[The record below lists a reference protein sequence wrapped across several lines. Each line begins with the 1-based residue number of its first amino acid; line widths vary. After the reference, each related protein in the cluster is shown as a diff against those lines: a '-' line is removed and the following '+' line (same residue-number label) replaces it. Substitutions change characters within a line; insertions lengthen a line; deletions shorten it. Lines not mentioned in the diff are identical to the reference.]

1 MRAFPIVL
9 IGALAITAPQVGHAA
24 QPAAPPLTLTAA
36 IREALAANPELVA
49 LRRDYDA
56 ATAAVPAARFLDAP
70 MFETQIWGWPVT
82 TVNPAMVDMYMF
94 MAEQELPGRGKRA
107 ARELVA
113 GREAEM
119 SRRQIAVRANEIL
132 NQVKQTYV
140 ELLLARATIALY
152 EQQTPVLR
160 DIADAA
166 TLRFASGHAGQHDT
180 VKSVVELARLQADG
194 VEWHQR
200 ARTAEARLST
210 LLGREPGSALPAFA
224 AADSGMPDVAAAES
238 TAVQR
243 HPELQ
248 MALATVAREE
258 AELARLVGERKPD
271 FVVGGGYML
280 QPGGA
285 GAWTARGGISWPNA
299 PWSRGKLNTE
309 IAAQQKRLEA
319 ARAHRDATLALV
331 RQSVREA
338 TVRLDAARQRVDL
351 LEAAVMPH
359 VEHDFDVAR
368 ASYAAGRAEF
378 ADLLE
383 SERALLTTR
392 MDVIAARADVQRAIA
407 DVELAVG
414 DIPENE

>member
-1 MRAFPIVL
+1 MRICPIVL
-9 IGALAITAPQVGHAA
+9 IGALAISTPIVGHA
-24 QPAAPPLTLTAA
+24 QQSPSPVLTLSGA
-36 IREALAANPELVA
+36 IAEALHANPELVA

-56 ATAAVPAARFLDAP
+56 AKAATPSARFLDAP
-70 MFETQIWGWPVT
+70 MFETQIWSWPVT
-82 TVNPAMVDMYMF
+82 TLNPSKVNMYMF
-94 MAEQELPGRGKRA
+94 MAEQEVPGRGKRA

-119 SRRQIAVRANEIL
+119 SQRQIALRANEIL
-132 NQVKQTYV
+132 SDVKQAYV
-140 ELLLARATIALY
+140 ELLLARATGALY

-180 VKSVVELARLQADG
+180 VKSVVELGRLQADAI
-194 VEWHQR
+194 EWRER
-200 ARTAEARLST
+200 AQTAESRLAT
-210 LLGREPGSALPAFA
+210 LLGRDPATPLPALA
-224 AADSGMPDVAAAES
+224 SADRGLPELTAAEAI
-238 TAVQR
+238 AVQR
-243 HPELQ
+243 HPEIQ
-248 MALATVAREE
+248 MASATVEREE
-258 AELARLVGERKPD
+258 AELARLRGERKPD
-271 FVVGGGYML
+271 FVIGGGYML
-280 QPGGA
+280 QPGEA
-285 GAWTARGGISWPNA
+285 GAWTARAGISWPNA

-309 IAAQQKRLEA
+309 IAAQEKRRDA
-319 ARAHRDATLALV
+319 AIAHREATLAGV
-331 RQSVREA
+331 RRSVREA
-338 TVRLDAARQRVDL
+338 VVRLDSARRRAEL
-351 LEAAVMPH
+351 LESAVMPH

-392 MDVIAARADVQRAIA
+392 MDVIAARAEVQRAIA

>member
-9 IGALAITAPQVGHAA
+9 IGALAMNAPQVSRAE
-24 QPAAPPLTLTAA
+24 QPASPALTLTGA

-56 ATAAVPAARFLDAP
+56 ANAAVPAARFLDAP

-119 SRRQIAVRANEIL
+119 SQRQIGGRANEIL
-132 NQVKQTYV
+132 NDVKRTYV
-140 ELLLARATIALY
+140 ELLLARATVALY
-152 EQQTPVLR
+152 EQQTPILR

-180 VKSVVELARLQADG
+180 VKSVVELTRLQVDAI
-194 VEWHQR
+194 EWHER
-200 ARTAEARLST
+200 AGTAEARLAT
-210 LLGREPGSALPAFA
+210 LLGRDPGSTLPAFA
-224 AADSGMPDVAAAES
+224 AADSGMPDLAAAAS
-238 TAVQR
+238 TAAQR
-243 HPELQ
+243 HPEVQ
-248 MALATVAREE
+248 VALAIVAREE

-299 PWSRGKLNTE
+299 PWSRGKLNTD
-309 IAAQQKRLEA
+309 IAAQQKRVEA
-319 ARAHRDATLALV
+319 ARAHRDATLVLV

-338 TVRLDAARQRVDL
+338 TVRLEAARQRVEL

-368 ASYAAGRAEF
+368 LSYAAGRAEF

-414 DIPENE
+414 DIAENK

>member
-9 IGALAITAPQVGHAA
+9 IGALAIGAPQVGRAE
-24 QPAAPPLTLTAA
+24 QPSAPPLTLTSA

-56 ATAAVPAARFLDAP
+56 AQAAVPSARFLDAP
-70 MFETQIWGWPVT
+70 MFETQIWQWPVT
-82 TVNPAMVDMYMF
+82 TLNPARVDMYMF

-113 GREAEM
+113 SREAEM

-132 NQVKQTYV
+132 SDVKQTYV
-140 ELLLARATIALY
+140 ELLLARATAALY
-152 EQQTPVLR
+152 EQQTPILR

-180 VKSVVELARLQADG
+180 VKSVVELARLQADAI
-194 VEWHQR
+194 EWQER
-200 ARTAEARLST
+200 ARTAEARLAT
-210 LLGREPGSALPAFA
+210 LLGRGAESPPPALAS
-224 AADSGMPDVAAAES
+224 ADSSIPDLTTAQAS
-238 TAVQR
+238 AVQR
-243 HPELQ
+243 HPEVQ

-309 IAAQQKRLEA
+309 IAAQEKRLDA
-319 ARAHRDATLALV
+319 ARAHRDAILASIG
-331 RQSVREA
+331 QSVREA
-338 TVRLDAARQRVDL
+338 TVRLDAARRRVDL

-368 ASYAAGRAEF
+368 VSYAAGRAEF

-392 MDVIAARADVQRAIA
+392 MDVVAARADVQRAIA
-407 DVELAVG
+407 EVELAVG
-414 DIPENE
+414 AIPENE

>member
-1 MRAFPIVL
+1 
-9 IGALAITAPQVGHAA
+9 
-24 QPAAPPLTLTAA
+24 
-36 IREALAANPELVA
+36 
-49 LRRDYDA
+49 
-56 ATAAVPAARFLDAP
+56 
-70 MFETQIWGWPVT
+70 
-82 TVNPAMVDMYMF
+82 
-94 MAEQELPGRGKRA
+94 
-107 ARELVA
+107 
-113 GREAEM
+113 
-119 SRRQIAVRANEIL
+119 
-132 NQVKQTYV
+132 
-140 ELLLARATIALY
+140 
-152 EQQTPVLR
+152 
-160 DIADAA
+160 
-166 TLRFASGHAGQHDT
+166 
-180 VKSVVELARLQADG
+180 
-194 VEWHQR
+194 
-200 ARTAEARLST
+200 
-210 LLGREPGSALPAFA
+210 
-224 AADSGMPDVAAAES
+224 
-238 TAVQR
+238 
-243 HPELQ
+243 

-392 MDVIAARADVQRAIA
+392 MDVIAARAAVQRAIA

>member
-1 MRAFPIVL
+1 MRAFSIIL
-9 IGALAITAPQVGHAA
+9 IGALTISAPQVSRAE
-24 QPAAPPLTLTAA
+24 QPASPPLTLTGA
-36 IREALAANPELVA
+36 IREALLANPELVA
-49 LRRDYDA
+49 LGRDYEA
-56 ATAAVPAARFLDAP
+56 AKAAVPAARFLDAP
-70 MFETQIWGWPVT
+70 MVETQIWGWPVT

-94 MAEQELPGRGKRA
+94 LAEQELPGRGKRA
-107 ARELVA
+107 AREVVA
-113 GREAEM
+113 DREAEM
-119 SRRQIAVRANEIL
+119 SRRQIAVRANDIL
-132 NQVKQTYV
+132 NAVKQTYV
-140 ELLLARATIALY
+140 ELLLARATVSLY
-152 EQQTPVLR
+152 EQQTPILR

-166 TLRFASGHAGQHDT
+166 TLRFASGHVGQHDT
-180 VKSVVELARLQADG
+180 VKSVVELARLQADAI
-194 VEWHQR
+194 EWRER
-200 ARTAEARLST
+200 AGTAEVRLAT
-210 LLGREPGSALPAFA
+210 LLGRGPESLLPVLAP
-224 AADSGMPDVAAAES
+224 ADSGIPDESAAES
-238 TAVQR
+238 AAAQR
-243 HPELQ
+243 HPEVQL
-248 MALATVAREE
+248 ALTTVAREE
-258 AELARLVGERKPD
+258 AELARVRGERKPD

-309 IAAQQKRLEA
+309 IAAQEKRVEA
-319 ARAHRDATLALV
+319 ARAHRDATLASV

-338 TVRLDAARQRVDL
+338 TVRLEAARQRVDL

-392 MDVIAARADVQRAIA
+392 MDVIAARAGVQRAIA

>member
-1 MRAFPIVL
+1 MSTPAVSRAE
-9 IGALAITAPQVGHAA
+9 
-24 QPAAPPLTLTAA
+24 QPAAPPVLTLTGA
-36 IREALAANPELVA
+36 IHEALLANPELMA
-49 LRRDYDA
+49 LRRDYA
-56 ATAAVPAARFLDAP
+56 AAKAVVPAAGFLDAP

-82 TVNPAMVDMYMF
+82 TVNPASVDMYMF

-113 GREAEM
+113 DREAAM
-119 SRRQIAVRANEIL
+119 SRRQIPVRANSIL
-132 NQVKQTYV
+132 NDVKQSYI
-140 ELLLARATIALY
+140 ELLLARATVALY
-152 EQQTPVLR
+152 EQQTPILR

-166 TLRFASGHAGQHDT
+166 TMRFASGHAGQHDT
-180 VKSVVELARLQADG
+180 VKSVVELARLQAD
-194 VEWHQR
+194 VIEWRER
-200 ARTAEARLST
+200 ARIAEARLLT
-210 LLGREPGSALPAFA
+210 LLGR
-224 AADSGMPDVAAAES
+224 DSGSPPPALVSVDADIPDLSEADV
-238 TAVQR
+238 TATQR
-243 HPELQ
+243 HPEVQ
-248 MALATVAREE
+248 MAVATVAREE
-258 AELARLVGERKPD
+258 AELARLHGERKPD
-271 FVVGGGYML
+271 FVIGGGYML

-299 PWSRGKLNTE
+299 PWSRGKLKTE
-309 IAAQQKRLEA
+309 IAAQEKRVEA
-319 ARAHRDATLALV
+319 ARAHRDATRALV

-338 TVRLDAARQRVDL
+338 TVRVEAARQRVDL

-368 ASYAAGRAEF
+368 ASYAAGRAQF

-414 DIPENE
+414 DIPENQ

>member
-9 IGALAITAPQVGHAA
+9 IGALAISAPPVSRAE
-24 QPAAPPLTLTAA
+24 QPASPALSLTGA
-36 IREALAANPELVA
+36 IREALVANPELVA

-56 ATAAVPAARFLDAP
+56 AKAAAPAARFLDAP
-70 MFETQIWGWPVT
+70 MFETQIWQWPVT

-94 MAEQELPGRGKRA
+94 TAEQELPGRGKRA

-113 GREAEM
+113 DREAEM
-119 SRRQIAVRANEIL
+119 SRRQIAIRANEIL
-132 NQVKQTYV
+132 NDVKQTYV
-140 ELLLARATIALY
+140 ELLLARATLALY
-152 EQQTPVLR
+152 EQQTPILR

-180 VKSVVELARLQADG
+180 VKSVVELARLQADAIQWR
-194 VEWHQR
+194 ER
-200 ARTAEARLST
+200 ARTAESRLTT
-210 LLGREPGSALPAFA
+210 LLGRGSESPLPALA
-224 AADSGMPDVAAAES
+224 SADAEIPDLVTAES
-238 TAVQR
+238 AAPQR
-243 HPELQ
+243 HPEVQ

-309 IAAQQKRLEA
+309 IAAQEKRLDA
-319 ARAHRDATLALV
+319 ARAHRDATLASV

-338 TVRLDAARQRVDL
+338 TVRLEAARQRVEL

-414 DIPENE
+414 DIPENK

>member
-1 MRAFPIVL
+1 MHAFRIVL
-9 IGALAITAPQVGHAA
+9 IGALAIGAPAISGAE
-24 QPAAPPLTLTAA
+24 QPASPALTLTGA
-36 IREALAANPELVA
+36 IREALVANPELVA

-56 ATAAVPAARFLDAP
+56 ARAAVPASRFLDPP

-94 MAEQELPGRGKRA
+94 MAEQQLPGMGKRA

-113 GREAEM
+113 DREAEM
-119 SRRQIAVRANEIL
+119 SRRQIAVRANDIL
-132 NQVKQTYV
+132 NDVKQTYV
-140 ELLLARATIALY
+140 ELLLARATVALY

-180 VKSVVELARLQADG
+180 VKSVVELARLQADAI
-194 VEWHQR
+194 EWRER
-200 ARTAEARLST
+200 ARRAETRLTT
-210 LLGREPGSALPAFA
+210 LLGRGPESALPTLASADAEIPDMSTAESA
-224 AADSGMPDVAAAES
+224 AA
-238 TAVQR
+238 QR
-243 HPELQ
+243 HPEVQ
-248 MALATVAREE
+248 MALATTAREA
-258 AELARLVGERKPD
+258 AELARLRGERKPD

-299 PWSRGKLNTE
+299 PWSRGKLTTE
-309 IAAQQKRLEA
+309 IAVQEKRLDA
-319 ARAHRDATLALV
+319 ARAHQDATVALV
-331 RQSVREA
+331 RQSAREA
-338 TVRLDAARQRVDL
+338 IVRFEAARQRVEL

-392 MDVIAARADVQRAIA
+392 MDVIAARAGVQRAIA

>member
-1 MRAFPIVL
+1 MRVLPIVL
-9 IGALAITAPQVGHAA
+9 IGVLAMTAPQVSRAA
-24 QPAAPPLTLTAA
+24 QPGVPALTLAGA
-36 IREALAANPELVA
+36 IREALLANPELVA

-56 ATAAVPAARFLDAP
+56 AKAAVPEARFLDAP
-70 MFETQIWGWPVT
+70 MFETQIWSWPVT
-82 TVNPAMVDMYMF
+82 TVNLGKVDMYMF
-94 MAEQELPGRGKRA
+94 TAEQELPGRGKRA

-113 GREAEM
+113 DREADM
-119 SRRQIAVRANEIL
+119 SQRQIAVRANEIL
-132 NQVKQTYV
+132 NDVKQAYV
-140 ELLLARATIALY
+140 ELLLARGTAALY

-180 VKSVVELARLQADG
+180 VKSVVELARLQ
-194 VEWHQR
+194 VEAIEWRER
-200 ARTAEARLST
+200 ARTAEVRLTT
-210 LLGREPGSALPAFA
+210 LLGRQPGTSLPVLSAV
-224 AADSGMPDVAAAES
+224 DSAVPDLSAAE
-238 TAVQR
+238 TVATQR
-243 HPELQ
+243 HPDVQ
-248 MALATVAREE
+248 MALAIVAREE

-299 PWSRGKLNTE
+299 PWSRGRLNTE
-309 IAAQQKRLEA
+309 IAAQQKRVEA

-331 RQSVREA
+331 GQSVREA
-338 TVRLDAARQRVDL
+338 TVRLEAARQRVEL

-368 ASYAAGRAEF
+368 ASYAAGRAAF

-414 DIPENE
+414 DIAENE

>member
-9 IGALAITAPQVGHAA
+9 IGALALGAPQVGRAE
-24 QPAAPPLTLTAA
+24 QPAPSPLTLSGA

-49 LRRDYDA
+49 FRRDYDA
-56 ATAAVPAARFLDAP
+56 AKAAVPAARFLDAP

-132 NQVKQTYV
+132 NDVKQTYV
-140 ELLLARATIALY
+140 ELLLARATVALY
-152 EQQTPVLR
+152 EQQTPILR

-180 VKSVVELARLQADG
+180 VKSVVELARLQADAI
-194 VEWHQR
+194 EWQER
-200 ARTAEARLST
+200 TRTAEARLAT
-210 LLGREPGSALPAFA
+210 LLGRGAESPLPALA
-224 AADSGMPDVAAAES
+224 SADSSIPDPTAAQS
-238 TAVQR
+238 SVVQR
-243 HPELQ
+243 HPEVQ

-309 IAAQQKRLEA
+309 IAAQEKRLDA
-319 ARAHRDATLALV
+319 ARAHRDATLASV
-331 RQSVREA
+331 GQSVREA
-338 TVRLDAARQRVDL
+338 TVRLDAARRRVEL

-368 ASYAAGRAEF
+368 VSYAAGRAEF

-392 MDVIAARADVQRAIA
+392 MDVVAARADVQRAIA
-407 DVELAVG
+407 EVELAVG
-414 DIPENE
+414 AIPENE

>member
-1 MRAFPIVL
+1 MRAFPIVV
-9 IGALAITAPQVGHAA
+9 IVALAIGAPQASRA
-24 QPAAPPLTLTAA
+24 QEPESPALTLTGA
-36 IREALAANPELVA
+36 IREALTANPELVA
-49 LRRDYDA
+49 LRRDYEA
-56 ATAAVPAARFLDAP
+56 ASAAVPASRFLDAP

-82 TVNPAMVDMYMF
+82 TVNPAMVEMYMF

-140 ELLLARATIALY
+140 ELLLARATLALY
-152 EQQTPVLR
+152 EQQTPILR

-166 TLRFASGHAGQHDT
+166 TLRFASGHTGQHDT
-180 VKSVVELARLQADG
+180 VKSVVELARLQTDA
-194 VEWHQR
+194 VEWHER
-200 ARTAEARLST
+200 ARTAEARLAT
-210 LLGREPGSALPAFA
+210 LLGRESASPLPALT
-224 AADSGMPDVAAAES
+224 AADSGSPDIAAAES
-238 TAVQR
+238 TGAER
-243 HPELQ
+243 HPEVQ
-248 MALATVAREE
+248 MAVATVAREE

-338 TVRLDAARQRVDL
+338 TVRLEAARQRVEL

-407 DVELAVG
+407 DAELAVG

>member
-9 IGALAITAPQVGHAA
+9 IGALAMNAPQVSRAE
-24 QPAAPPLTLTAA
+24 QPASPALTLTGA

-56 ATAAVPAARFLDAP
+56 AKAVVPAARFLDAP

-94 MAEQELPGRGKRA
+94 TAEQELPGRGKRA

-113 GREAEM
+113 GREADM
-119 SRRQIAVRANEIL
+119 SQSQIAVRANEIL
-132 NQVKQTYV
+132 NDVKQTYV
-140 ELLLARATIALY
+140 ELLLARATLSLY
-152 EQQTPVLR
+152 EQQTPILR

-180 VKSVVELARLQADG
+180 VKSVVELARLQVDSI
-194 VEWHQR
+194 EWHE
-200 ARTAEARLST
+200 RTRIAEARLAT
-210 LLGREPGSALPAFA
+210 LLGRDPGSPLPALA
-224 AADSGMPDVAAAES
+224 AADSGIPDMATAES
-238 TAVQR
+238 TAAQR
-243 HPELQ
+243 HPEVQ

-258 AELARLVGERKPD
+258 SELARLVGERKPD

-309 IAAQQKRLEA
+309 IAAQQKRLDA

-331 RQSVREA
+331 RQAVRQA
-338 TVRLDAARQRVDL
+338 TVRLEAARQRAEL

-368 ASYAAGRAEF
+368 LSYAAGRAEF

>member
-1 MRAFPIVL
+1 MRVIRIILVGVL
-9 IGALAITAPQVGHAA
+9 AIGAAQVSRAEQPGAPV
-24 QPAAPPLTLTAA
+24 LTLAA
-36 IREALAANPELVA
+36 AMREALAANPDLVA
-49 LRRDYDA
+49 LRLDYDA
-56 ATAAVPAARFLDAP
+56 AKAAVPEARFLDPP

-82 TVNPAMVDMYMF
+82 TINPAMVDMYMF
-94 MAEQELPGRGKRA
+94 TVEQELPGRGKRT

-113 GREAEM
+113 DRDADL
-119 SRRQIAVRANEIL
+119 SRRQIAVRANAIL
-132 NQVKQTYV
+132 NDVKQTYV
-140 ELLLARATIALY
+140 ELLLARATAALY
-152 EQQTPVLR
+152 DQQTPVLR

-180 VKSVVELARLQADG
+180 VKSVVELARLQADAI
-194 VEWHQR
+194 EWRER
-200 ARTAEARLST
+200 ALTAEVRLTT
-210 LLGREPGSALPAFA
+210 LLGRPPGTPAPVLDAIEA
-224 AADSGMPDVAAAES
+224 AAPDFSAGESVA
-238 TAVQR
+238 TQR
-243 HPELQ
+243 HPEVQ

-271 FVVGGGYML
+271 YVVGGGYML

-299 PWSRGKLNTE
+299 PWSRGKLDTE
-309 IAAQQKRLEA
+309 IAAQQKRVEA
-319 ARAHRDATLALV
+319 ARAHRDATLASV

-338 TVRLDAARQRVDL
+338 TVRLDAARQRVEV
-351 LEAAVMPH
+351 LEAAVVPH

-368 ASYAAGRAEF
+368 GSYAAGRAEF

-392 MDVIAARADVQRAIA
+392 MDVVAARANVQRAIA

-414 DIPENE
+414 DMPENE

>member
-24 QPAAPPLTLTAA
+24 QPAAPALTLTAA

-70 MFETQIWGWPVT
+70 MFETQIWGWPVA

-132 NQVKQTYV
+132 NAVKQTYV
-140 ELLLARATIALY
+140 ELLLARSTVALY
-152 EQQTPVLR
+152 EQQAPILR

-166 TLRFASGHAGQHDT
+166 TLRFASGHSGQHDT
-180 VKSVVELARLQADG
+180 VKSVVELTRLQTDAI
-194 VEWHQR
+194 EWHER
-200 ARTAEARLST
+200 ARTAEVRLAT
-210 LLGREPGSALPAFA
+210 LLGRELGSTLPALA
-224 AADSGMPDVAAAES
+224 AADSRTPDVAAAES
-238 TAVQR
+238 TAAQR
-243 HPELQ
+243 HPEVQ
-248 MALATVAREE
+248 MALATLAREE

-309 IAAQQKRLEA
+309 IAAQQKQLDA
-319 ARAHRDATLALV
+319 ARAHRDAALAAV

-338 TVRLDAARQRVDL
+338 TVRLEAARQRVEL

-368 ASYAAGRAEF
+368 ASYAAGRAAF

-407 DVELAVG
+407 EVELAVG
-414 DIPENE
+414 DIAENE

>member
-9 IGALAITAPQVGHAA
+9 IGVLAISAPQVSRAQ
-24 QPAAPPLTLTAA
+24 QPAPPALTLTGA
-36 IREALAANPELVA
+36 IREALQANPELVA

-56 ATAAVPAARFLDAP
+56 ARTAVPAARFLDAP
-70 MFETQIWGWPVT
+70 MLETQIWQWPVT
-82 TVNPAMVDMYMF
+82 TLNPAKVDMYMF

-107 ARELVA
+107 ARELVVD
-113 GREAEM
+113 REAEM
-119 SRRQIAVRANEIL
+119 SRRQIAVRANDIL
-132 NQVKQTYV
+132 NSVKQTYV
-140 ELLLARATIALY
+140 ELLLARATVALY

-166 TLRFASGHAGQHDT
+166 TLRFASGHTGQHDT
-180 VKSVVELARLQADG
+180 VKSVVELARLQADAI
-194 VEWHQR
+194 EWQER
-200 ARTAEARLST
+200 ARTAEVRLAT
-210 LLGREPGSALPAFA
+210 LLGRAAQSPLPELSSV
-224 AADSGMPDVAAAES
+224 DSSIPDASAAELS
-238 TAVQR
+238 AAQR
-243 HPELQ
+243 HPEVQ

-285 GAWTARGGISWPNA
+285 GAWTARGGITWPNA

-309 IAAQQKRLEA
+309 VATQEKRLDA
-319 ARAHRDATLALV
+319 ARAHRDATLASV

-338 TVRLDAARQRVDL
+338 TVRLDAARRRVEL

-368 ASYAAGRAEF
+368 VSYAAGRAEF

-383 SERALLTTR
+383 SERALLSTR

-407 DVELAVG
+407 EVELAVG

>member
-1 MRAFPIVL
+1 MRAFRIVL
-9 IGALAITAPQVGHAA
+9 IGALAISAPNISRAE
-24 QPAAPPLTLTAA
+24 QPASPALTLTGA
-36 IREALAANPELVA
+36 IREALLANPELVA

-56 ATAAVPAARFLDAP
+56 ARAAVPAARFLDAP

-107 ARELVA
+107 ARALVA
-113 GREAEM
+113 DREAEM
-119 SRRQIAVRANEIL
+119 SQRQIAVRANDIL
-132 NQVKQTYV
+132 NTVKQTYV
-140 ELLLARATIALY
+140 ELLLARATVALY
-152 EQQTPVLR
+152 DQQTPILR

-180 VKSVVELARLQADG
+180 VKSVVELARLQADAI
-194 VEWHQR
+194 EWHGR
-200 ARTAEARLST
+200 VRTAEARLMT
-210 LLGREPGSALPAFA
+210 LLGRGPESSLPALVSADAGIPDLSTAESA
-224 AADSGMPDVAAAES
+224 AA
-238 TAVQR
+238 QR
-243 HPELQ
+243 HPEVQ

-258 AELARLVGERKPD
+258 AELVRLRGERKPD

-285 GAWTARGGISWPNA
+285 GAWTARGGISWPNS

-309 IAAQQKRLEA
+309 IAAQEKRLEA
-319 ARAHRDATLALV
+319 ARAHRDATLARV
-331 RQSVREA
+331 RQAVREA
-338 TVRLDAARQRVDL
+338 TVQLEAARQRVEL
-351 LEAAVMPH
+351 LDAAVMPH

-392 MDVIAARADVQRAIA
+392 MDVIAARANVQRAIA

>member
-1 MRAFPIVL
+1 MRAFPFVL
-9 IGALAITAPQVGHAA
+9 IAVLALSTAHVGRA
-24 QPAAPPLTLTAA
+24 QQPESPALTLTDA

-56 ATAAVPAARFLDAP
+56 AKAAVPAARYLDAP

-82 TVNPAMVDMYMF
+82 TVNPKRVDMYMF

-113 GREAEM
+113 DREAEM
-119 SRRQIAVRANEIL
+119 SRRQVAVRANEIL
-132 NQVKQTYV
+132 NDVKHTYV
-140 ELLLARATIALY
+140 ELLLARATTALY
-152 EQQTPVLR
+152 EQQTPILR

-180 VKSVVELARLQADG
+180 VKSVVELARLQADAI
-194 VEWHQR
+194 EWRER
-200 ARTAEARLST
+200 ARTAEARLTT
-210 LLGREPGSALPAFA
+210 LLGRGSESPVPALAS
-224 AADSGMPDVAAAES
+224 ADSASPSVSTAES
-238 TAVQR
+238 SAVQR
-243 HPELQ
+243 HPEVQ
-248 MALATVAREE
+248 MSLATVAREE
-258 AELARLVGERKPD
+258 AEFARLVGERKPD
-271 FVVGGGYML
+271 FVVSGGYML

-285 GAWTARGGISWPNA
+285 GAWTARGGLSWPNA

-309 IAAQQKRLEA
+309 IAAQEKRVEA
-319 ARAHRDATLALV
+319 ARAHRDATMAFV

-338 TVRLDAARQRVDL
+338 SVRLEAARQRVEL

-368 ASYAAGRAEF
+368 VSYAAGRAEF

-392 MDVIAARADVQRAIA
+392 IDVIAARAAVQRAIA

>member
-9 IGALAITAPQVGHAA
+9 IGALAMNAPQVSRAE
-24 QPAAPPLTLTAA
+24 QPASPALTLTGA

-56 ATAAVPAARFLDAP
+56 AKAVVPAARFLDAP

-94 MAEQELPGRGKRA
+94 TAEQELPGRGKRA

-113 GREAEM
+113 GREADM
-119 SRRQIAVRANEIL
+119 SQSQIAVRANEIL
-132 NQVKQTYV
+132 NDVKQTYV
-140 ELLLARATIALY
+140 ELLLARATLSLY
-152 EQQTPVLR
+152 EQQTPILR

-180 VKSVVELARLQADG
+180 VKSVVELARLQVDSI
-194 VEWHQR
+194 EWHE
-200 ARTAEARLST
+200 RTRIAEARLAT
-210 LLGREPGSALPAFA
+210 LLGRDPGSPLPALA
-224 AADSGMPDVAAAES
+224 AADSGIPDMATAES
-238 TAVQR
+238 TAAQR
-243 HPELQ
+243 HPEVQ

-309 IAAQQKRLEA
+309 IAAQQKRLDA

-331 RQSVREA
+331 RQAVRQA
-338 TVRLDAARQRVDL
+338 TVRLEAARQRAEL

-368 ASYAAGRAEF
+368 LSYAAGRAEF

>member
-9 IGALAITAPQVGHAA
+9 IGALAISAPHVGRAQ
-24 QPAAPPLTLTAA
+24 QPAPPALSLSGA
-36 IREALAANPELVA
+36 IRAALAANPELVA

-56 ATAAVPAARFLDAP
+56 AKAAVPAPRFLDAP
-70 MFETQIWGWPVT
+70 MFETQIWQWPVT

-107 ARELVA
+107 ARERVA

-132 NQVKQTYV
+132 NDVKQTYV
-140 ELLLARATIALY
+140 ELLLARATVALY

-180 VKSVVELARLQADG
+180 VKSVVELARLQADAI
-194 VEWHQR
+194 EWQER
-200 ARTAEARLST
+200 ARTAEARLTT
-210 LLGREPGSALPAFA
+210 LIGRGAESPAPALVS
-224 AADSGMPDVAAAES
+224 ADSAIPDVSAAES
-238 TAVQR
+238 LAAER
-243 HPELQ
+243 HPEVQ

-309 IAAQQKRLEA
+309 IAAQEKRLEA
-319 ARAHRDATLALV
+319 ARAHRDATLASV
-331 RQSVREA
+331 KQSVREA
-338 TVRLDAARQRVDL
+338 TVRLDAAQRRVEL
-351 LEAAVMPH
+351 LEAAVLPH

-368 ASYAAGRAEF
+368 VSYAAGRAEF

-392 MDVIAARADVQRAIA
+392 MDLIGARADVQRAIA
-407 DVELAVG
+407 GVELAVG
-414 DIPENE
+414 AIPEYE

>member
-1 MRAFPIVL
+1 MRALPIVL
-9 IGALAITAPQVGHAA
+9 IGAFAISIADVSRAGQAA
-24 QPAAPPLTLTAA
+24 SPALTLTGA
-36 IREALAANPELVA
+36 IHEALVANPELVA
-49 LRRDYDA
+49 LQRDYDA
-56 ATAAVPAARFLDAP
+56 AKASVPAARFLDAP
-70 MFETQIWGWPVT
+70 TFETQIWQWPVT

-94 MAEQELPGRGKRA
+94 TAEQELPGRGKRA

-113 GREAEM
+113 DREAEM

-132 NQVKQTYV
+132 NDVKQTYV
-140 ELLLARATIALY
+140 ELLLARATVALY
-152 EQQTPVLR
+152 EQQTPILR

-180 VKSVVELARLQADG
+180 VKSVVELARLQADAI
-194 VEWHQR
+194 EWHER
-200 ARTAEARLST
+200 ARTAEVHLLT
-210 LLGREPGSALPAFA
+210 LLGRSPGSLLVALAP
-224 AADSGMPDVAAAES
+224 ADSATPDVSVAASSA
-238 TAVQR
+238 AQR
-243 HPELQ
+243 HPEVQ

-309 IAAQQKRLEA
+309 IAAQEKRLDA

-331 RQSVREA
+331 QQAVREA
-338 TVRLDAARQRVDL
+338 TVRLEAARQRVEL
-351 LEAAVMPH
+351 LETAVTPH

-392 MDVIAARADVQRAIA
+392 MDVIAARAAVQRAIA